1 MSNITIWLNVIPA
14 DGILMKRNL
23 WWKIYTS
30 LHFILFK
37 PKNTRKKNITWKG
50 CAPGCAT
57 VTDNG
62 ELVIATGESLKYYNV
77 MEKNQVNYPVPGEK
91 FKIIAHG
98 KYICVMLKDH
108 NLNSENVYK
117 ISVFNPKE
125 KLNIFTA
132 QYDHVKSIALQVM
145 KFLLSA
151 EILSLDLRF
160 FSEFVLKLIRNT

>member
-1 MSNITIWLNVIPA
+1 
-14 DGILMKRNL
+14 
-23 WWKIYTS
+23 
-30 LHFILFK
+30 
-37 PKNTRKKNITWKG
+37 
-50 CAPGCAT
+50 
-57 VTDNG
+57 
-62 ELVIATGESLKYYNV
+62 
-77 MEKNQVNYPVPGEK
+77 MEKDQVNYPVPGEK

-145 KFLLSA
+145 KYTVYFIYTIFIEMARSPVTLHDG
-151 EILSLDLRF
+151 DLF
-160 FSEFVLKLIRNT
+160 ATDNKEGHC

>member
-1 MSNITIWLNVIPA
+1 M
-14 DGILMKRNL
+14 
-23 WWKIYTS
+23 
-30 LHFILFK
+30 
-37 PKNTRKKNITWKG
+37 
-50 CAPGCAT
+50 
-57 VTDNG
+57 TDNG

-132 QYDHVKSIALQVM
+132 QYDHVKSIALQV
-145 KFLLSA
+145 
-151 EILSLDLRF
+151 I
-160 FSEFVLKLIRNT
+160 KL

>member
-1 MSNITIWLNVIPA
+1 MIFITCQ
-14 DGILMKRNL
+14 
-23 WWKIYTS
+23 
-30 LHFILFK
+30 
-37 PKNTRKKNITWKG
+37 G
-50 CAPGCAT
+50 CAPGCAA

-77 MEKNQVNYPVPGEK
+77 VEKDQVNYPVPGEK
-91 FKIIAHG
+91 FKIITHG

-132 QYDHVKSIALQVM
+132 QYDHVKSIALQVITYM
-145 KFLLSA
+145 TKDFN
-151 EILSLDLRF
+151 RM
-160 FSEFVLKLIRNT
+160 

>member
-1 MSNITIWLNVIPA
+1 
-14 DGILMKRNL
+14 
-23 WWKIYTS
+23 
-30 LHFILFK
+30 
-37 PKNTRKKNITWKG
+37 
-50 CAPGCAT
+50 
-57 VTDNG
+57 
-62 ELVIATGESLKYYNV
+62 

-132 QYDHVKSIALQVM
+132 QYDHVKSIALQVTQLQL
-145 KFLLSA
+145 FV
-151 EILSLDLRF
+151 EILSLDLFLR
-160 FSEFVLKLIRNT
+160 IRPKVY

>member
-1 MSNITIWLNVIPA
+1 M
-14 DGILMKRNL
+14 
-23 WWKIYTS
+23 
-30 LHFILFK
+30 
-37 PKNTRKKNITWKG
+37 
-50 CAPGCAT
+50 
-57 VTDNG
+57 TDNG

-98 KYICVMLKDH
+98 KYNCVMLKDH